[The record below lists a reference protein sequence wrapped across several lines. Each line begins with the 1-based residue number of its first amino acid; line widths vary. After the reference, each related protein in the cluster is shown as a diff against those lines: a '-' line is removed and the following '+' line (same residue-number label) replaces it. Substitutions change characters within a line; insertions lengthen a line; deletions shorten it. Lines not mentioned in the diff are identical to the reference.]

1 MEVSN
6 ACETTRH
13 PRIPFHQSVVQQPL
27 KCFSN
32 ILQQALQ
39 VDTNTCTKVL
49 IYLRSI
55 CYCNMRVFDFLGLP
69 EHKLAKYKKLNSG
82 SYTPIS
88 DLLRQRLSEY
98 FQPHNYRLEEYLGM
112 KFNW

>member
-1 MEVSN
+1 LYQ
-6 ACETTRH
+6 T
-13 PRIPFHQSVVQQPL
+13 P
-27 KCFSN
+27 
-32 ILQQALQ
+32 
-39 VDTNTCTKVL
+39 DNTMKQ
-49 IYLRSI
+49 
-55 CYCNMRVFDFLGLP
+55 VFDFLGLP